1 MTDEIRDSFPFKP
14 RLPGDQPP
22 GKPGPVASEHALP
35 PGPEPDAPNLRD
47 EAWPDAEFDVPIHED
62 LLDET
67 LEQAEGLDPR
77 DLPPEAE
84 PDAPSLLDAEAWPD
98 PEFDVPPPD
107 EPPHDETA
115 PSTCVRPI
123 RSEPTG
129 TTAWRGL
136 HEGRPADEAPALAML
151 EFGSVVAAWE
161 AADAVCK
168 RAPVD
173 LLLVRPASPGKG
185 LVVFAGAVAEVEES
199 MQAGRAVAPEVLVD
213 AMLLPHAAS
222 DLLLRLR
229 TGTATPDAG
238 SPVALV
244 ESFACAGALAAADA
258 ALKVADVRLHLIKLA
273 DGLGGKAWFV
283 LGGGLED
290 LEVAVTAARAHLDP
304 LGLTCRTLVLPS
316 PHPDL
321 WVHWQEA

>member
-14 RLPGDQPP
+14 RIPGDQPP
-22 GKPGPVASEHALP
+22 GKPGPMAPEHALP

-47 EAWPDAEFDVPIHED
+47 EAWPDPEFDVPIQED

-67 LEQAEGLDPR
+67 LGQAEGPDPH
-77 DLPPEAE
+77 DLPLGVD
-84 PDAPSLLDAEAWPD
+84 PDAPSLLKAEAWPD
-98 PEFDVPPPD
+98 PEFDVPPRGETRDSEPD
-107 EPPHDETA
+107 RGPHVG
-115 PSTCVRPI
+115 PLRL
-123 RSEPTG
+123 EPTG

-151 EFGSVVAAWE
+151 EFGSIVAAWE
-161 AADAVCK
+161 AADALCK

-185 LVVFAGAVAEVEES
+185 FVVFAGEVAEVEES

-213 AMLLPHAAS
+213 AMLLPHAAP

-258 ALKVADVRLHLIKLA
+258 ALKAADVRLHLIKLA

-283 LGGGLED
+283 LGGELED

-304 LGLTCRTLVLPS
+304 LGMTCRTLVLPS

>member
-22 GKPGPVASEHALP
+22 GKPGPVAPEHTMP
-35 PGPEPDAPNLRD
+35 PGPEPDAPSLSD
-47 EAWPDAEFDVPIHED
+47 EAWPDAEFDVPIHGEAPD
-62 LLDET
+62 GTIGQGEVP
-67 LEQAEGLDPR
+67 DPQ
-77 DLPPEAE
+77 DLPPRAGA
-84 PDAPSLLDAEAWPD
+84 DAPSLLDAEAWPD

-107 EPPHDETA
+107 EPSFGQPDSGPLVGLLRA
-115 PSTCVRPI
+115 
-123 RSEPTG
+123 EPTG
-129 TTAWRGL
+129 TSAWRGL

-151 EFGSVVAAWE
+151 EYGSIVAAWE
-161 AADAVCK
+161 AADALCK

-185 LVVFAGAVAEVEES
+185 LVVFAGGVAEVEES
-199 MQAGRAVAPEVLVD
+199 MQAGRSVAPEVLVD
-213 AMLLPHAAS
+213 AMVLPHAAP

-229 TGTATPDAG
+229 KGTEPPDAT

-258 ALKVADVRLHLIKLA
+258 ALKAADVRLHLIKLA

-290 LEVAVTAARAHLDP
+290 LEVAVAAARTHLDP

-321 WVHWQEA
+321 RVHWQEA